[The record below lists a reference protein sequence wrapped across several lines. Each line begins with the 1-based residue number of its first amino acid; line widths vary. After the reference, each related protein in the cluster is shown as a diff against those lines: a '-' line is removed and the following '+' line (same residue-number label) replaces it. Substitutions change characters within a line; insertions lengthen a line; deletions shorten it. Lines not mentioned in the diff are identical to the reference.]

1 MAVVMVTVVAVFIII
16 IGSGNQFL
24 ESHKLLERDRA
35 RQNNSI
41 KESKNS
47 THLSQGSR
55 VIVHLDVAEII
66 SGFNTIQRK

>member
-1 MAVVMVTVVAVFIII
+1 MAVVMVIVVAIFIII

-55 VIVHLDVAEII
+55 V
-66 SGFNTIQRK
+66 SNSSFRCC